1 MSTKSFLSPKQK
13 EQLQKVV
20 RETLNSDLR
29 EGCLILLL
37 INHGQTAR
45 EITDLLGCSY
55 RTVAHWQFQGIP
67 HNLESLPV
75 QRESQREFQRE
86 SQQESQRESR
96 KTYSVTK
103 EEKSLPL
110 LDVKILQET
119 FARIKLRSTEFS
131 SRFYKNLFT
140 DYPELRP
147 LFTYTSM
154 ETQEKK
160 LMIALVSVINN
171 LRNLS
176 YLESILKDMGEKHVG
191 YGVVQSYYP
200 MVGATLLKTLE
211 SFLGLEWTPQVKQ
224 AWEDGYEAIANLMMQ
239 EQ

>member
-1 MSTKSFLSPKQK
+1 MSTNNFLSPQQK
-13 EQLQKVV
+13 EQLQKAL
-20 RETLNSDLR
+20 RESNDSNLR

-37 INHGQTAR
+37 INHGKTAR

-55 RTVAHWQFQGIP
+55 RTVAYWQFQGVP
-67 HNLESLPV
+67 QNLESLPI
-75 QRESQREFQRE
+75 QR
-86 SQQESQRESR
+86 ESQRESR
-96 KTYSVTK
+96 KAYNVNK
-103 EEKSLPL
+103 EEESLPL
-110 LDVKILQET
+110 FDVKILQAT
-119 FARIKLRSTEFS
+119 FVRVKLRSAEFS
-131 SRFYKNLFT
+131 SSFYKNLFT

-176 YLESILKDMGEKHVG
+176 YLRSILKELGEKHVG
-191 YGVVQSYYP
+191 YGVVQAYYP

-211 SFLGLEWTPQVKQ
+211 SFLGLDWTPQVKQ
-224 AWEDGYEAIANLMMQ
+224 AWEDGYEAIANLMIQ
-239 EQ
+239 Q